1 MTVKADPELG
11 PLLHTETSPTA
22 ASAANPLFGPSGVQT
37 YQVTLATPF
46 GQMTERV
53 EAATGDEAAAL
64 ALADHTGA
72 KVVYV
77 GPAPQRAKAD

>member
-22 ASAANPLFGPSGVQT
+22 ASASNPLFGPSGAQT
-37 YQVTLATPF
+37 YAVTLATPF
-46 GQMTERV
+46 GSKTEYV
-53 EAATGDEAAAL
+53 EAATGDQAADAAL
-64 ALADHTGA
+64 ANHAGA

-77 GPAPQRAKAD
+77 GPKGN